1 MDQGMTNT
9 HWDPVRYGLFGDERR
24 RPAKDLI
31 ARLPKPADGFVPRHI
46 VDLGCGPGSITALL
60 DQAYRAPENP
70 DVRIVG
76 IDSSSEM
83 LETASTRGENIEWQ
97 QADIAQW
104 EPDEPIDILFSNAA
118 LQWVPEHA
126 KLFPR
131 LTRFL
136 RPGGLLAIQ
145 VPNNFLAPSHQLI
158 GEAGIEW
165 RDAVAEATQQIR
177 IMRPGDY
184 FDVLSP
190 DCDAIDLWQTQYCHV
205 LHGEDPV
212 FDWTSS
218 TALRPVLAALPD
230 DNARAAFCEK
240 YKTRLKQVYPPRED
254 GITLFP
260 FNRLF
265 MIARKRDA

>member
-1 MDQGMTNT
+1 MSNT

-24 RPAKDLI
+24 RPAIDLI
-31 ARLPKPADGFVPRHI
+31 SRLPKPADGFKPRQI

-60 DQAYRAPENP
+60 DQAYRTQDNA
-70 DVRIVG
+70 DTQIIGV
-76 IDSSSEM
+76 DSSDEM
-83 LETASTRGENIEWQ
+83 LQTARKRAENIDWQ
-97 QADIAQW
+97 QADIATW
-104 EPDEPIDILFSNAA
+104 EPNSPVDIIFSNAA
-118 LQWVPEHA
+118 LHWVPEHV

-131 LTRFL
+131 LTGFL

-158 GEAGIEW
+158 GEAGNEW
-165 RDAVAEATQQIR
+165 RDAVAEAIGQIR

-184 FDVLSP
+184 FDVLST

-205 LHGEDPV
+205 LRGEDPV
-212 FDWTSS
+212 FTWTSS
-218 TALRPVLAALPD
+218 TVLRPVLTALPD
-230 DNARAAFCEK
+230 DAARATFCQK
-240 YKTRLKQVYPPRED
+240 YKTRLKQVYPPRDD

-265 MIARKRDA
+265 MIARKRNA